1 VSGWPSPKFDI
12 QQTRAHCL
20 GLTNQP
26 IRPGPETKRRV
37 LTAIARGFR
46 GRCPQCGK
54 GALLAGYISP
64 IEKCANCSEL
74 LLAYQTADFAP
85 YLVVF
90 FVGLVFTP
98 AAAVLSMSSYASVWL
113 IVLLMVAALL
123 SALLLLPRAKGA
135 AIALLWALDIQANQ

>member
-1 VSGWPSPKFDI
+1 M
-12 QQTRAHCL
+12 
-20 GLTNQP
+20 
-26 IRPGPETKRRV
+26 

-46 GRCPQCGK
+46 GRCPQCRE

-64 IEKCANCSEL
+64 IEKCANCSEF

-98 AAAVLSMSSYASVWL
+98 AAAVLSMSRYASVWL
-113 IVLLMVAALL
+113 IVLLLVTAFL

-135 AIALLWALDIQANQ
+135 AIALSWALDIQANQ